1 MYDGVS
7 YIGAGG
13 KKEEDK
19 LKTCKL
25 DWSNLHVFSLSTSFS
40 SPSSI

>member
-1 MYDGVS
+1 MWYNIYNIYDDVS
-7 YIGAGG
+7 YIGAWEK

-25 DWSNLHVFSLSTSFS
+25 D
-40 SPSSI
+40 

>member
-1 MYDGVS
+1 MWYNIYNMYDGVS

-25 DWSNLHVFSLSTSFS
+25 D
-40 SPSSI
+40 